1 MANDSPATPVES
13 VGFDDLIPI
22 ARRLNTA
29 SDDLNAAL
37 KRIEDRLNELGIGID
52 RFVPIADTRD
62 VGSDGTEHE
71 PEEWSEYQVG
81 YDRVGEGWALLTRR
95 AHFRDD
101 STMTAS
107 PEECWQFDE
116 VKPLLRSSREL
127 RIKAV
132 AAIPKLLEEL
142 KAEAEGVL
150 RVVEN
155 ARRLAGDGHQ
165 NNIDFEFGETAAS
178 NAFWDRNPKSFPALM
193 RLVAL
198 TNKAFGREW
207 KPRNRMQDIAFN
219 LGETCRQDF
228 LEILF
233 LAVNGHGIGAHKLL
247 RGLYERAVTLEYI
260 RQNPEKA
267 ERFVRFAAIQE
278 HKAAKTAVELVG
290 KEEFDRF
297 MGTPFAEFVKMYE
310 QVKPEFQ
317 VTDCKKCDTKRM
329 AISWD
334 IDIPSIA
341 NKLGGPYKSLYMAS
355 YTLPTLH
362 IHATLASAFSREATV
377 GTREERNIQE
387 AEVSL
392 INATLILILVLN
404 SQSEIFTLD
413 LDEETTTCW
422 QEVTDVW
429 KDRPHGAV
437 ARRGLSPSATG
448 RASI

>member
-1 MANDSPATPVES
+1 MANDNPATRVEP

-52 RFVPIADTRD
+52 RFVPIPDTRE
-62 VGSDGTEHE
+62 VVSDGTAHE

-81 YDRVGEGWALLTRR
+81 YDRVGDGWALLTRR
-95 AHFRDD
+95 AHFQDD
-101 STMTAS
+101 PTLTAS
-107 PEECWQFDE
+107 PEDCWRFDE

-127 RIKAV
+127 RIRAV

-150 RVVEN
+150 RVVES
-155 ARRLAGDGHQ
+155 ARRLAGDGGQ
-165 NNIDFEFGETAAS
+165 KSIDFEFGETAAS
-178 NAFWDRNPKSFPALM
+178 NAFWDRNPRSFPALM
-193 RLVAL
+193 RLVEL
-198 TNKAFGREW
+198 TNRAFGREW
-207 KPRNRMQDIAFN
+207 KPKDRMQDIAFN
-219 LGETCRQDF
+219 LGQTCRQDF

-233 LAVNGHGIGAHKLL
+233 LAVNGHGIGAQKLL
-247 RGLYERAVTLEYI
+247 RGLYERAVSLEYI
-260 RQNPEKA
+260 RQNPDKA
-267 ERFVRFAAIQE
+267 ERFVRFAAVQE
-278 HKAAKTAVELVG
+278 HRVAKTAVELVG
-290 KEEFDRF
+290 RDEFDRF
-297 MGTPFAEFVKMYE
+297 MGTPFAELAKMYE

-317 VTDCKKCDTKRM
+317 VTDCKKCDTKKM
-329 AISWD
+329 AFSWD
-334 IDIPSIA
+334 IDIASMV
-341 NKLGGPYKSLYMAS
+341 NKLGEPYKSLYMAA
-355 YTLPTLH
+355 YALPTLH
-362 IHATLASAFSREATV
+362 IHATLASAFSREAAV

-404 SQSEIFTLD
+404 SQSEIFSLG
-413 LDEETTTCW
+413 LDEETKACW

-437 ARRGLSPSATG
+437 TRRGLSPSATD
-448 RASI
+448 RENI